1 MNAHLYSILSLCVW
15 EYLHLL
21 CCDLELNDALL
32 LWNHFKGMVG
42 PRVWQSLYI
51 QDNWTASRT
60 NILIR
65 TPSFWNN
72 LKDYKDLK
80 YKAGKAC
87 SWAIWMWQVCFSHCS
102 FLQHGNSSSLKSYP
116 IWRHKKQFNF
126 HGRIQ
131 SFNSCAY
138 FLWGNLG
145 SKTYD

>member
-51 QDNWTASRT
+51 QDNWTASGT

-87 SWAIWMWQVCFSHCS
+87 SWAIWMWQCALVTA
-102 FLQHGNSSSLKSYP
+102 L
-116 IWRHKKQFNF
+116 
-126 HGRIQ
+126 
-131 SFNSCAY
+131 SFNMEIAPAWKATQYGDIRSNSTSTAG
-138 FLWGNLG
+138 FSLLTAVPT
-145 SKTYD
+145 SSEET